1 MICNVI
7 ATGSTGNAVILDN
20 DLLID
25 CGVPFGALQDHYR
38 ALKIALLTHI
48 HGDHFNP
55 ATIKRLHYLR
65 PALRFACAPWLL
77 QPLLDI
83 GIARPMIDC
92 VLPSANRGIL
102 YQNNLILRCERI
114 PHDVDNCC
122 WHIKMPDGTLAFYA
136 TDCGSLDEI
145 AAHDYDLYLVE
156 ANHTQAELAAR
167 LAAKE
172 EKGEYAYERRA
183 AEVHLSQEQA
193 MDWLAENMGPRSKYI
208 LLHQHKEREANNGV
222 VRGPSNDGEA
232 SENAQ
237 AGEAAQG

>member
-7 ATGSTGNAVILDN
+7 ATGSTGNAVTINEQILV
-20 DLLID
+20 D
-25 CGVPFGALQDHYR
+25 CGVPFATLEPYYKKLR
-38 ALKIALLTHI
+38 LVLLTHI

-55 ATIKRLHYLR
+55 ATIKRLHFLR
-65 PALRFACAPWLL
+65 PALRFAVPPWLS
-77 QPLLDI
+77 QPMYDLGVDHGIMDI
-83 GIARPMIDC
+83 VI
-92 VLPSANRGIL
+92 PSAGRGMI
-102 YQNNLILRCERI
+102 YQNGLLICNQRI
-114 PHDVDNCC
+114 PHDTDNCC
-122 WHIKMPDGTLAFYA
+122 WHIQHNRERAFYA

-183 AEVHLSQEQA
+183 AEVHLSHEQA

-208 LLHQHKEREANNGV
+208 LLHQHIEREVDNGV
-222 VRGPSNDGEA
+222 VRSPSDDGA
-232 SENAQ
+232 APQDAQ
-237 AGEAAQG
+237 AGASAQG